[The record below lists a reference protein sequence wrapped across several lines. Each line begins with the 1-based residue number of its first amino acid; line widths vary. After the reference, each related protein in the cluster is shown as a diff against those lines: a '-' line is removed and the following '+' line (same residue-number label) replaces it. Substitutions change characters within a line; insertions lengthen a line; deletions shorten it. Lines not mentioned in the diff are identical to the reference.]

1 MKLVSFLHDGR
12 PGYGTTDGVTIRSA
26 SAAMRARCPDLR
38 AVLSQDALGALAA
51 DPHTT
56 SVPLTAVKMRPPI
69 PNPSRILCVGLN
81 YRKPYPVDGVTPPDP
96 ENIILFGKERQALVG
111 HGVALQ
117 IPLGA
122 PADSFDY
129 EGEIAIVI
137 GRKGRNVPIEHAMHL
152 VAGYSAF
159 NDGSVRAWQK
169 HSIHAGKNFERSGSW
184 GPWITTADEIAD
196 PQALELSTRLNGDLV
211 QNALAAEMIYTIAE
225 QIAYASQ
232 ITTLEPGDVIATGS
246 PDGTGGSRT
255 PRRFLRAG
263 DRLEVSVSGVG
274 TLVNDVDSLD

>member
-12 PGYGTTDGVTIRSA
+12 PGYGTTDGVMIRPA
-26 SAAMRARCPDLR
+26 SEAMRARCPDLR
-38 AVLSQDALGALAA
+38 AVLAQDALGALAA
-51 DPHTT
+51 DHGGAG
-56 SVPLTAVKMRPPI
+56 VPMTAVRMLPPI

-81 YRKPYPVDGVTPPDP
+81 YRKPYPVDGVAPPDP
-96 ENIILFGKERQALVG
+96 ENIILFGKERQAMVG
-111 HGVALQ
+111 HGATLQ
-117 IPLGA
+117 IPLGE
-122 PADSFDY
+122 PAETFDY

-137 GRKGRNVPIEHAMHL
+137 GRAGRDVPVERAMSL

-196 PQALELSTRLNGDLV
+196 PLALELSTRLNGDLV
-211 QNALAAEMIYTIAE
+211 QKALASEMIYTMAE
-225 QIAYASQ
+225 QIAYASR

-255 PRRFLRAG
+255 PRRFLRDG
-263 DRLEVSVSGVG
+263 DRVEIAVSGVG
-274 TLVNDVDSLD
+274 TLVNDARDPR